1 MNNCFLLDCFEFKNI
16 VERAK
21 KRYMG
26 FDKDFQNFY
35 KMVNPRKL
43 GKALP
48 WAGFVV
54 CKLYKTSLIA
64 HKQIFLDLEKNS
76 NARHLNL
83 SIEPDLIYSSS
94 LCKRYLFFSQS

>member
-35 KMVNPRKL
+35 KMINPRKL

-54 CKLYKTSLIA
+54 CKL
-64 HKQIFLDLEKNS
+64 
-76 NARHLNL
+76 
-83 SIEPDLIYSSS
+83 
-94 LCKRYLFFSQS
+94 